1 MNNFKFIKSKLS
13 LDEATGFIRQVVRSY
28 FDFDEDGNIVGYTP
42 YFGELTLKIKFLRYY
57 TDYTFSDDPQEDY
70 ANICDLDVY
79 EHCEH
84 FSYAQFEGI
93 VDAINHEVEVKR
105 EIYIN
110 SQNGMTRLL
119 NSISNIVESIDVSK
133 FDFEKANEFMSKFN
147 KSDLNAKDIIN
158 TYLQSDEYK
167 SEKEKQ
173 LTDVIDSKNV
183 AITAMKNQ
191 MKQEIV
197 NELKSDLQI
206 ARGASNKVVQMKG

>member
-13 LDEATGFIRQVVRSY
+13 LDEATDFIRQVVRSY

-57 TDYTFSDDPQEDY
+57 TDYNFSDDPDEDY
-70 ANICDLDVY
+70 ANICDLDIY

-84 FSYAQFEGI
+84 FSYTQFEVI

-119 NSISNIVESIDVSK
+119 NSISNIVESIDTSK
-133 FDFEKANEFMSKFN
+133 FDLEKANEFMGKFN
-147 KSDLNAKDIIN
+147 KSDLNAKDIVN

-167 SEKEKQ
+167 SAKEKE
-173 LTDVIDSKNV
+173 LNEVIDSKNEV
-183 AITAMKNQ
+183 IDAMKNQ
-191 MKQEIV
+191 MKNEIV
-197 NELKSDLQI
+197 KELIDEFKI
-206 ARGASNKVVQMKG
+206 AKGAHDKVVQMKG